1 MLLTRSAQQFQKQNE
16 LAQHKH
22 KKKKNRG
29 TDVIVVALVIKSKDC
44 SSVHQNVGKLM
55 YK

>member
-1 MLLTRSAQQFQKQNE
+1 MTRSAQQFQKQNE

-22 KKKKNRG
+22 KKKKKKNRG